1 MTKIPNNVIK
11 PPPGYEYVIPSN
23 SQPTITTSPGVQL
36 NKITEQDETKKRIEY
51 LESKMDK
58 ILDELRVLKKRDKYK
73 PKPSERAKRVWMSDI
88 LEAVCDYFEVGPGDV
103 KSQKRHADL
112 VRVRSVYINLCNE
125 LTHTSQPAIGR
136 ACGDRDHTTVIHH
149 IRLKRNKTNCWSI
162 KKESG
167 IELWS
172 DYSKLEAKLK
182 SEAQP
187 DNE

>member
-23 SQPTITTSPGVQL
+23 NQPTITTSPGVQL
-36 NKITEQDETKKRIEY
+36 KQMEQDDIKKRIDY
-51 LESKMDK
+51 LESKIDK
-58 ILDELRVLKKRDKYK
+58 LMDELRVLKRRDKYK
-73 PKPSERAKRVWMSDI
+73 PKPEDRAKRVWMSDI
-88 LEAVCDYFEVGPGDV
+88 LEAVCDYFEVGPTDIQ
-103 KSQKRHADL
+103 SERRHADL
-112 VRVRSVYINLCNE
+112 VRVRSVFINLCHE
-125 LTHTSQPAIGR
+125 LTHGSFAAIGR
-136 ACGDRDHTTVIHH
+136 MCGNRDHTTVIHH
-149 IRLKRNKTNCWSI
+149 ARLKRNKTGCWNI

-172 DYSKLEAKLK
+172 DYSKLATKLK

>member
-11 PPPGYEYVIPSN
+11 PPPGFEYVQQRSVAIA
-23 SQPTITTSPGVQL
+23 QPKDDGI
-36 NKITEQDETKKRIEY
+36 KKRIDY
-51 LESKMDK
+51 LESKIDK
-58 ILDELRVLKKRDKYK
+58 LMDELRVLKRRDKYK
-73 PKPSERAKRVWMSDI
+73 PKPSERAKRVWISDI

-136 ACGDRDHTTVIHH
+136 ACGGRDHTTVIHH
-149 IRLKRNKTNCWSI
+149 IRLKRDKTNCWSI

>member
-11 PPPGYEYVIPSN
+11 PPPGYEYVQQRSVAIA
-23 SQPTITTSPGVQL
+23 QPKDDGI
-36 NKITEQDETKKRIEY
+36 KKRIDY
-51 LESKMDK
+51 LESKIDK
-58 ILDELRVLKKRDKYK
+58 LMDELRVLKKRDKYK

-88 LEAVCDYFEVGPGDV
+88 LDAVSNYFNYSPTDIQ
-103 KSQKRHADL
+103 SDKRHAEL

-125 LTHTSQPAIGR
+125 LTYASQPAIGR
-136 ACGDRDHTTVIHH
+136 MCGNRDHTTVIHH
-149 IRLKRNKTNCWSI
+149 IRLKRDKTNCWSI

>member
-11 PPPGYEYVIPSN
+11 PPPGYEYVQQRSVPLI
-23 SQPTITTSPGVQL
+23 QPKPIKD
-36 NKITEQDETKKRIEY
+36 NTKERIEY

-58 ILDELRVLKKRDKYK
+58 ILDELRVLKRRDKYK

-88 LEAVCDYFEVGPGDV
+88 LDAVCNYFDYSPTDIQSER
-103 KSQKRHADL
+103 RHADL
-112 VRVRSVYINLCNE
+112 VRARSVFINLCNS
-125 LTHTSQPAIGR
+125 LTTGSYAGIGR
-136 ACGDRDHTTVIHH
+136 MCGGRDHTTVIHH
-149 IRLKRNKTNCWSI
+149 VRLKREKTNCWNI

-172 DYSKLEAKLK
+172 DFGKLEAKLK

>member
-11 PPPGYEYVIPSN
+11 PPPGYEYVTVEKNIP
-23 SQPTITTSPGVQL
+23 IVQI
-36 NKITEQDETKKRIEY
+36 KRTTEQDDIKKRIDY
-51 LESKMDK
+51 LESKIDK
-58 ILDELRVLKKRDKYK
+58 LMDELRVLKRRDQYK
-73 PKPSERAKRVWMSDI
+73 PKPGDRAKRVWMSDI
-88 LEAVCDYFEVGPGDV
+88 LEAVCDYFEVGPADIQ
-103 KSQKRHADL
+103 SERRQADL
-112 VRVRSVYINLCNE
+112 VRVRSVFLNLSHA
-125 LTHTSQPAIGR
+125 LTFSSFSSIGR
-136 ACGDRDHTTVIHH
+136 MCGNRDHTTVLHH
-149 IRLKRNKTNCWSI
+149 AKLKRNKSGCWSI

>member
-11 PPPGYEYVIPSN
+11 PPPGYVYVQQRSVPLI
-23 SQPTITTSPGVQL
+23 QPKPKLIKDDTR
-36 NKITEQDETKKRIEY
+36 ERIEY

-58 ILDELRVLKKRDKYK
+58 ILDELRVLKRKDKYR
-73 PKPSERAKRVWMSDI
+73 PKPSERAKRVWMEDI
-88 LEAVCDYFEVGPGDV
+88 LKAVCDHYNTTPTDIMSE
-103 KSQKRHADL
+103 KRQAEL

-125 LTHTSQPAIGR
+125 LTCASQPAIGR
-136 ACGDRDHTTVIHH
+136 MCGNRDHTTIIHH
-149 IRLKRNKTNCWSI
+149 VRLKRNKTGCWNI

-172 DYSKLEAKLK
+172 DFGKLEAKLK
-182 SEAQP
+182 AEAQP

>member
-11 PPPGYEYVIPSN
+11 PPPGYVYVQQRSVPLI
-23 SQPTITTSPGVQL
+23 QPKPKLIKDDTR
-36 NKITEQDETKKRIEY
+36 ERIEY

-58 ILDELRVLKKRDKYK
+58 ILDELRVLKRKDKYR
-73 PKPSERAKRVWMSDI
+73 PKPSERAKRVWMEDI
-88 LEAVCDYFEVGPGDV
+88 LKAVCDHYNTTPTDIMSE
-103 KSQKRHADL
+103 KRQAEL

-125 LTHTSQPAIGR
+125 LTYASQPAIGR
-136 ACGDRDHTTVIHH
+136 MCGNRDHTTIIHH
-149 IRLKRNKTNCWSI
+149 VRLKRNKTGCWNI

-172 DYSKLEAKLK
+172 DFGKLEAKLK

>member
-11 PPPGYEYVIPSN
+11 PPPGYEYVQQRSVPLI
-23 SQPTITTSPGVQL
+23 QPKPIKD
-36 NKITEQDETKKRIEY
+36 NTKERIEY

-58 ILDELRVLKKRDKYK
+58 ILDELRVLKRRDKYK
-73 PKPSERAKRVWMSDI
+73 PKPSER
-88 LEAVCDYFEVGPGDV
+88 V
-103 KSQKRHADL
+103 K
-112 VRVRSVYINLCNE
+112 
-125 LTHTSQPAIGR
+125 
-136 ACGDRDHTTVIHH
+136 
-149 IRLKRNKTNCWSI
+149 
-162 KKESG
+162 SG